1 MRFFSLARSY
11 KINNLI
17 INDMKKYRVEVAFQG
32 ERIVTVSAKTK
43 REAQSKAHKRVRKM
57 AIGSSVRTDWT
68 DVNEYPEW

>member
-1 MRFFSLARSY
+1 
-11 KINNLI
+11 
-17 INDMKKYRVEVAFQG
+17 MKKYRVEVAFQG